1 MGVGK
6 SCSAISMT
14 LTNFPTMRKIV
25 IASKNIRENFY
36 KELFDLSKLEYDNNG
51 FLITTDVTNQCT

>member
-14 LTNFPTMRKIV
+14 LTNFPMMKKIV

-36 KELFDLSKLEYDNNG
+36 KELFDFSKIKYDDNG
-51 FLITTDVTNQCT
+51 YLITTNITN

>member
-14 LTNFPTMRKIV
+14 LTNFSDMKKIV
-25 IASKNIRENFY
+25 ISSKNIRENFF
-36 KELFDLSKLEYDNNG
+36 KELFDFTKLEYDNNG
-51 FLITTDVTNQCT
+51 FLLTNDVNN

>member
-14 LTNFPTMRKIV
+14 LTNFPDMNKIV

-36 KELFDLSKLEYDNNG
+36 KELFDFTKLEYDDNG
-51 FLITTDVTNQCT
+51 FLLTTEINNQCT

>member
-14 LTNFPTMRKIV
+14 LTNFPDMKKIV
-25 IASKNIRENFY
+25 IASKNIKNNFF
-36 KELFDLSKLEYDNNG
+36 KELFDLSKLKYDNNG
-51 FLITTDVTNQCT
+51 YLITTDVSD